1 MATTRSFGDML
12 NEYLAEDLFM
22 NDLLGR
28 DYLLSNCGKDN
39 TWAGGDYI
47 VPFFGA
53 SASSV
58 AFGSLSASTDI
69 SEYSAVRGSITTQ
82 PEMWGSMLFN
92 DRDFAQHQG
101 KKREQ
106 AFLTNLKDLV
116 PSFVT
121 WAKTALS
128 VVLTSGPHFATVT
141 ADGTAGGLITVDRP
155 EMFTKGQKVIWRNST
170 PANVISYID
179 TVNMSTNVLHCVT
192 TRGGAVDANLAV
204 MTTALSAK
212 AYFDGTVNAGTSA
225 IQNTFT
231 SMRSVLLSL
240 VNGGSTTVYGQT
252 KTTYPEL
259 QAINA
264 DGSTITAAN
273 ILEKLF
279 YIYSTEIGRKAR
291 FKKTGKSPT
300 TFLCSE
306 KNYANILIAV
316 QNNKGAFYV
325 DPSSTTAKSYYWDK
339 ITIGS
344 THGLKLEFVCL
355 PEMDDDIIPVVNMET
370 IKFAS
375 NGFFKFRENPNRPGE
390 IGYFEV
396 RATTGYSYIVD
407 VACAG
412 DLVINPPCANGIVF
426 GISY

>member
-28 DYLLSNCGKDN
+28 DYLLSNCKKDN
-39 TWAGGDYI
+39 TWAGGTYV
-47 VPFFGA
+47 VPFFG
-53 SASSV
+53 SNASSI
-58 AFGSLSASTDI
+58 AFGSLSGSTDI
-69 SEYSAVRGSITTQ
+69 AEYSAVRGEITTQ

-128 VVLTSGPHFATVT
+128 VVLTAGPHFATVT
-141 ADGTAGGLITVDRP
+141 ADGTVGGLITVDRP
-155 EMFTKGQKVIWRNST
+155 EMFTKGQKVIFRNTT
-170 PANVISYID
+170 PANSIGYVD
-179 TVNMSTNVLHCVT
+179 TVNMSTNVLHIVT
-192 TRGGAVDANLAV
+192 ARGGVVDDDLSV

-212 AYFDGTVNAGTSA
+212 AYFDGTINAGTSA
-225 IQNTFT
+225 IQNNFT

-240 VNGGSTTVYGQT
+240 VNGGGATVYGQT

-264 DGSTITAAN
+264 DGAGITAAN

-279 YIYSTEIGRKAR
+279 YIYSTEVGRKAK
-291 FKKTGKSPT
+291 FKKTGKSPN
-300 TFLCSE
+300 TFLVSE
-306 KNYANILIAV
+306 KNFGNILIAV

-325 DPSSTTAKSYYWDK
+325 DPGSQTAKSYYWDK
-339 ITIGS
+339 VVIGS
-344 THGLKLEFVCL
+344 THGMKLEFVCL
-355 PEMDDDIIPVVNMET
+355 PEMDDDIIPCINMET

-375 NGFFKFRENPNRPGE
+375 NNFFKFRENPNRPGE
-390 IGYFEV
+390 VGYYET

-407 VACAG
+407 VAVAG
-412 DLVINPPCANGIVF
+412 DLVINPPCANGIVY